1 MKTVL
6 FILKSL
12 MKKTFIFQIIVVV
25 GLLFNPLFSKSQQP
39 FTAGSIVTLRTGDG
53 VAALS
58 TASAALFLDEY
69 TTSGQLIQSIA
80 IPTTG
85 TNKLVNSGSA
95 TSEGI
100 LSLSQDKLYLT
111 LAGYDATSGV
121 TGIVATTAAA
131 TNRKLLRI
139 DNALNIVPVI
149 SATAFSG
156 NNIRSGVYYNNNYWA
171 AGTGSTAGTNG
182 VQYFGTGTPVQVSS
196 TVTNVRSINI
206 FNNQLYFSTGSGTVG
221 IYSVGTGMPTITA
234 QTSTS
239 IIASTGTSPSPYG
252 FAINATGDVCYVAD
266 DRSTANGGGIIKYT
280 KTGGVW
286 SLAYTMACGNSVGS
300 RNLTVDWSGAHPII
314 YATTSE
320 ATSATNR
327 IISIVDNG
335 SAATATLTTLVTS
348 SAITKVFRGIAF
360 SPITSSTAPIVST
373 GTSSNINMT
382 TATCAGNV
390 SSDGG
395 AAISKRGIC
404 YSTSANPDTNSSKV
418 IVAGTTGTFTAN
430 LTNLNSGTTYHYRAF
445 ALNAVGITYGTDL
458 TFQTNPYFN
467 IGSVI
472 RVETNGDTQYWDGT
486 TWITVAPGLPGQS
499 LQFVNGVPSWIW

>member
-12 MKKTFIFQIIVVV
+12 LKKTFFFQVIVVV

-139 DNALNIVPVI
+139 DNALNIVPVT

-156 NNIRSGVYYNNNYWA
+156 NNIRSGVFYNNNYWA

>member
-12 MKKTFIFQIIVVV
+12 MKKTFIFQAIVVV

-58 TASAALFLDEY
+58 GSSAALFLDEY

-85 TNKLVNSGSA
+85 ANKLVNSGSA

-100 LSLSQDKLYLT
+100 ISLSQDKLYLT

-139 DNALNIVPVI
+139 DNALNIATVT
-149 SATAFSG
+149 SATAYSG
-156 NNIRSGVYYNNNYWA
+156 NNIRSGVYYNNNYWG
-171 AGTGSTAGTNG
+171 AGTGSTGANG

-196 TVTNVRSINI
+196 TVTNIRAINI
-206 FNNQLYFSTGSGTVG
+206 FNNQLYFSTGSGTLG
-221 IYSVGTGMPTITA
+221 IYAVGTGMPTIAA
-234 QTSTS
+234 QTATN

-252 FAINATGDVCYVAD
+252 FSINATGDVCYISD
-266 DRSTANGGGIIKYT
+266 DRTTANGGGIIKYT
-280 KTGGVW
+280 KTAGVW
-286 SLAYTMACGNSVGS
+286 SLAYTMTCGNSVGS

-348 SAITKVFRGIAF
+348 SATSKVFRGISF
-360 SPITSSTAPIVST
+360 SPIPSSTAPVVST
-373 GTSSNINMT
+373 GTTSNINMT
-382 TATCAGNV
+382 TATCSGNV
-390 SSDGG
+390 TSDGG

-418 IVAGTTGTFTAN
+418 IVAGTTGTFSAN
-430 LTNLNSGTTYHYRAF
+430 LANLNYNTVYHYRAF